1 MTVAISHRGPDDHG
15 VWADPGAGI
24 ALGHRRLS
32 IIDLSREGHQPML
45 STDHRFVI
53 SYNGEVYNFDELR
66 RQLQACG
73 HSFRGTSDT
82 EVILAAVL
90 EWGISGALQRFIG
103 MFAIAL
109 WDQQTRS
116 LHLIRDRLGIKPLY
130 YGWVGSSFVFASEL
144 KAVCAHPDFTR
155 ELDHDVVPLY
165 FRYGYV
171 PSPLSIYQGM
181 AALSPGSILTLDQR
195 GLADRQVRVDQ
206 YWSAHDVVA
215 GATANRLQISE
226 EEATDQLE
234 QLLTDS
240 IRLRMVSDVPLGA
253 FLSGGIDSSAV
264 VALMQSISS
273 SKVKTF
279 TIGFHEQEYNEAVHA
294 AAVARHLGTDH
305 TELYL
310 SDQEAMEVI
319 PKISEIYDEP
329 FADSSQIPT
338 FLVSWLARQHVTV
351 ALTGDGGDELL
362 GGYDRYPFIARDW
375 RSKSRL
381 PVPLRRLLAATIRLA
396 TRPHLS
402 WLLNA
407 LVPVLWLRG
416 RSMVN
421 LSERALRRAKILD
434 DVVFDDFYNHHGSFA
449 VNPDLELVLEYA
461 TEPLT
466 KLADPGTKPELRHV
480 VERMMFMDLIQ
491 YLPDDIL
498 TKVDRASMAVSL
510 ETRVPVIDHRLVEL
524 AWQLSFSH
532 KVEGSTGKKVLRRLL
547 HKYVPASLV
556 ERPKMGFGVPFAE
569 WIREPLRDWAEELLS
584 PAALEEGGVLQT
596 EYVRRS
602 WLEHCQG
609 AHDHR
614 NLLWPVLMFQAWRKH
629 WRV

>member
-1 MTVAISHRGPDDHG
+1 MTSALSHRGPDDHG
-15 VWADPGAGI
+15 VWADPKTGI

-32 IIDLSREGHQPML
+32 IIDLSHEGRQPML
-45 STDHRFVI
+45 SADRRFVI
-53 SYNGEVYNFDELR
+53 AYNGEVYNFEELR
-66 RQLQACG
+66 RQLQARG

-90 EWGISGALQRFIG
+90 EWGVTEALQRFIG

-109 WDQQTRS
+109 WDQQTQT
-116 LHLIRDRLGIKPLY
+116 LYLIRDRLGIKPLY
-130 YGWVGSSFVFASEL
+130 YGWVGNSFVFASEM
-144 KAVCAHPDFTR
+144 KAVCAHPELSR
-155 ELDHDVVPLY
+155 ELDLDVIPLY

-181 AALSPGSILTLDQR
+181 ACLSPGSILTLDQR
-195 GLADRQVRVDQ
+195 GLADRRVRVDH
-206 YWSAHDVVA
+206 YWSARDVVA
-215 GATANRLQISE
+215 GAAMHRLQITE
-226 EEATDQLE
+226 EEAIERLE
-234 QLLTDS
+234 ELLTDS

-273 SKVKTF
+273 DKVKTF

-294 AAVARHLGTDH
+294 AAVANHLGTDH

-310 SDQEAMEVI
+310 SNQEAMEVI
-319 PKISEIYDEP
+319 PKIPEVYDEP
-329 FADSSQIPT
+329 FADASQIPT

-362 GGYDRYPFIARDW
+362 GGYDRYDYIARDW
-375 RSKSRL
+375 RAKSRL
-381 PVPLRRLLAATIRLA
+381 PVPLRKLLARSIRLA
-396 TRPHLS
+396 TRPQLR
-402 WLLNA
+402 WLLQA
-407 LVPVLWLRG
+407 LAPLLWLRG
-416 RSMVN
+416 RSTVN
-421 LSERALRRAKILD
+421 LSERALRRAKIIE
-434 DVVFDDFYNHHGSFA
+434 DVVFDSFYDHHGSFA
-449 VNPDLELVLEYA
+449 VNPDLDLVLKNA
-461 TEPLT
+461 AEPYS
-466 KLADPGTKPELRHV
+466 KLADPATKPGLLHV

-510 ETRVPVIDHRLVEL
+510 ETRVPVIDHRVVEL
-524 AWQLSFSH
+524 AWQLPLSL
-532 KVEGSTGKKVLRRLL
+532 KAEGSTGKKVLRRLL
-547 HKYVPASLV
+547 HRYVPPALV

-569 WIREPLRDWAEELLS
+569 WIRGPLRDWAEELLS
-584 PAALEEGGVLQT
+584 PAALDEGGVLQT
-596 EYVRRS
+596 EFVRRS
-602 WLEHCQG
+602 WREHCHG